1 MALARIYPCSPVPGA
16 QVHGSA
22 GGVVRRR
29 WNWGGGFLCSLFRRF
44 NESSI
49 TEYFRTYVRSTEAS
63 HYYRQT
69 SLRFDFFFFPLLRGD
84 SCRPHAATRGAGTF
98 RLPLSQRPSSC
109 CSVCSFQLVE
119 NYFCSVVSS
128 PHISVTLLKMWAA

>member
-69 SLRFDFFFFPLLRGD
+69 SLRFDFFFSHSFGVI
-84 SCRPHAATRGAGTF
+84 HAALMP
-98 RLPLSQRPSSC
+98 LPVVLAPFASPFLSVHHRVALFAAFSWLRTTSAAL
-109 CSVCSFQLVE
+109 F
-119 NYFCSVVSS
+119 
-128 PHISVTLLKMWAA
+128 LLPTSL